1 MQHHASPVPH
11 GHDVYGRTPVVP
23 FLAAILAVLAGYAAP
38 VAAAGP
44 SFTSGAVTV
53 EQPWSR
59 ATPHGSDSAVG
70 YLTIRNTG
78 DAPDRLVSASSDIA
92 GRVGPHSMVMTNGI
106 MQMRPLPEGIAI
118 PPHDSVV
125 LAPNGDHLMFE
136 ALKRPL
142 RVEDQF
148 PVTLTFEKAG
158 AVPVTFTVE
167 SIGARSP
174 NGSMPS
180 KGGTPP
186 KGGMSMKMN

>member
-1 MQHHASPVPH
+1 MQHHAFPVLH
-11 GHDVYGRTPVVP
+11 GHDVYGRRLVVP
-23 FLAAILAVLAGYAAP
+23 VLAATLTALAGYAAP

-59 ATPHGSDSAVG
+59 ATPRGADMAVG

-106 MQMRPLPEGIAI
+106 MQMRPLPDGIAI
-118 PPHDSVV
+118 PPHGSVV

-142 RVEDQF
+142 RAEETF
-148 PVTLTFEKAG
+148 PATLIFEKAG
-158 AVPVTFTVE
+158 AVPVTFMVE
-167 SIGARSP
+167 SIGARS
-174 NGSMPS
+174 
-180 KGGTPP
+180 P

>member
-1 MQHHASPVPH
+1 MMQHDASPAHRGLETHQRILVMPI
-11 GHDVYGRTPVVP
+11 
-23 FLAAILAVLAGYAAP
+23 LAATLTALAGFATP

-44 SFTSGAVTV
+44 SFTSGAITV
-53 EQPWSR
+53 DQPWSR
-59 ATPHGSDSAVG
+59 ATPHGADIAVG

-106 MQMRPLPEGIAI
+106 MQMRPLLQGIAI
-118 PPHDSVV
+118 PPHGSAA

-142 RVEDQF
+142 KAEDQF
-148 PVTLTFEKAG
+148 PATLTFEKAG
-158 AVPVTFTVE
+158 TVPVIFTVE

-174 NGSMPS
+174 G
-180 KGGTPP
+180 
-186 KGGMSMKMN
+186 GGMNMKMN